1 MWQNILSSI
10 FTVVIIPIL
19 IVLTKYAV
27 SWIAAKAEELKGRT
41 ENELYW
47 KYIGMLQ
54 DTITKCVLATQQTYV
69 EALKKEGKFDLEAQ
83 KAAFKQTYDAVL
95 NLLDEEAQI
104 YLENIMPDLTLYIT
118 NAIESQI
125 YENKK

>member
-1 MWQNILSSI
+1 
-10 FTVVIIPIL
+10 
-19 IVLTKYAV
+19 LTKYAV
-27 SWIAAKAEELKGRT
+27 SWIAAKAEELKGKT
-41 ENELYW
+41 ENEMYW
-47 KYIGMLQ
+47 KYISMLQ

-69 EALKKEGKFDLEAQ
+69 DALKKEGKFDLEAQ
-83 KAAFKQTYDAVL
+83 KVAFKQTYDAVL

>member
-1 MWQNILSSI
+1 
-10 FTVVIIPIL
+10 
-19 IVLTKYAV
+19 
-27 SWIAAKAEELKGRT
+27 
-41 ENELYW
+41 
-47 KYIGMLQ
+47 MLQ